1 MATAQLISVL
11 VCTLTAGFVALQ
23 HIHRQR
29 LLGRVRRRA
38 RRNHYTP
45 APPLPPHIA
54 RRQLDHVQHPAIIDL
69 DDVVLGLE
77 QLAGFIESIFKVVLL
92 LGHARIS
99 NGDVD
104 AAGLLEGGFQILPAC
119 CVAFDEGGAW
129 RGAFF
134 RQRVEV
140 EDECFGAFGGENLD
154 GRKADARG
162 ASADPVRSHGEIW
175 TVTRHER
182 NFSRQGRDVLFFDLK
197 GGHPLKFLVLAEE
210 QGRRVSSLLHG
221 WMCAALK

>member
-1 MATAQLISVL
+1 MS
-11 VCTLTAGFVALQ
+11 CSRYQ
-23 HIHRQR
+23 HNLPNLNGDRAAHQRPRVNTHGEFCRTIHRQR

-38 RRNHYTP
+38 RRNHCTP

-54 RRQLDHVQHPAIIDL
+54 HRQLDHVQHPAIIDL

-104 AAGLLEGGFQILPAC
+104 AAGLLECGFQILPAC

-134 RQRVEV
+134 RRRVEV
-140 EDECFGAFGGENLD
+140 EDECFGAFGGEDLD

-162 ASADPVRSHGEIW
+162 AACEARQQILSVRMGDLDGYP
-175 TVTRHER
+175 
-182 NFSRQGRDVLFFDLK
+182 SRAQLFPS
-197 GGHPLKFLVLAEE
+197 GAGCPLL
-210 QGRRVSSLLHG
+210 
-221 WMCAALK
+221 